1 MSSSPAIETS
11 TPAPSSPAPRAP
23 DYHFQT
29 STPNYLKKQSQPLSV
44 VLSATAPSTP
54 PTYGEPTL
62 TPPPRSPGAPLAT
75 PASGDVRVHPLDGTS
90 SDKSSETAV
99 GGISRT
105 PSAALSRKES
115 YKAQRQHYR
124 KEKKRAATALL
135 HSIEDP
141 SVVVLADWLKV
152 RGSLKSWTKLWCV
165 LKPGLLLL
173 YKSPKAK
180 RSHWVG
186 TVLLTS
192 CQVIERPSK
201 KDGFCFKLYHPLEQS
216 IWAPRGPH
224 NETIGAVVQPLPT
237 AHLIFRA
244 PSQTA
249 GHCWLDGLELA
260 LRCSNA
266 MLRCSRSRPEAAVE
280 DAPASQT
287 NISHEELEKHFN
299 EHDFKPPHST
309 CASPSP
315 LLNIQDY
322 SPKAKHANFD
332 AKLAVFKI
340 DKSKSL
346 TTSPFKI
353 DLTKCFELRK
363 LSLTEKLHDKCT
375 SPTSII
381 EENLTKIFA
390 KRRSSTPSATKP
402 SSSPKK
408 ISEFRKSVKTDSE
421 NDDALNSRMIE
432 CTRESEVLFSSP
444 ENILITKTAPSME
457 RFGGQSVDLSSST
470 DDCRNSSRY
479 NIRSSPSYSKK
490 YSLINYDRLPSANF
504 EVNQSVRRDDRY
516 TTQDVYIAGK
526 IVRSELAG
534 AASDTDSEGSR
545 PGMPDSQIT
554 DPGSRKRDILARIQ
568 SFYAEDPDTEIG
580 VAGELVEEVAEEN
593 KSLLW
598 FLLKQVRP
606 GMDLSK
612 VVLPTFI
619 LEPRS
624 FLDKLSD
631 NYYHADLLS
640 QAQAAE
646 DPYQRFKGVLKWY
659 LSGLYRKPK
668 GLKKPY
674 NPVLGETFRCCWR
687 HTDNETYTYYI
698 AEQVSHHPPV
708 SAFYISNRK
717 DGFVIEGSLLARSK
731 FYGNSTSAI
740 LEGCARIHFLNWGE
754 TYITTAPYAHC
765 KGIVIGT
772 LSMELGG
779 KVHVMCQETG
789 YQADVEFKLRSF
801 LGGAD
806 QTNAISGRIKKGK
819 DTIAFVEGY
828 WDGKIDIKDKR
839 TGEETNLLDVAILK
853 EHRLP
858 RYLVKLDKQ
867 QEWESQR
874 LWIKVSEAIHNE
886 DQIVATEQKTVIE
899 EAQRARA
906 RNLVSPWMP
915 RLFHRGDG
923 ALPPEGITD
932 QGWKYNHTSTRFCP
946 SVFLYLALTVPA
958 IWLLELHNVDKQLQ
972 KKMNITVIEA
982 EIMIPGATKI
992 PREMW
997 VTVIEQFLMLTL
1009 IVGRWL
1015 LPKGDLTRDQLSQLL
1030 LVYIGTAADII
1041 EFFDSF
1047 KDEKVVTEKLL
1058 ILLTLGIWSWSLM
1071 QFTVVL
1077 TATKSRKSRGT
1088 ANRNPSRACCCSIE
1102 VCAII
1107 MNIALQDAPFLAFRL
1122 LIIAHYKIINYMNIF
1137 FTCKNTLVI
1146 LLQIYRLYVLHLE
1159 TLEEVNSGSVY
1170 RKRRKHKPSEK
1181 KERDKKRRDPKI
1193 KKHKRKPE
1201 IGETSIAV
1209 ISDPRRDGRVESGRI
1224 RAIILTNTDEIK
1236 ELELSKFFKDQV
1248 TMEKEKKK
1256 SSKKKQKSE
1265 SSEESLNNIQHTTDD
1280 SGI

>member
-1 MSSSPAIETS
+1 MSSSPAIEAS
-11 TPAPSSPAPRAP
+11 TPTATPSSPALRAP
-23 DYHFQT
+23 EYHFHT
-29 STPNYLKKQSQPLSV
+29 STPNYLKKQHQPLSV
-44 VLSATAPSTP
+44 VLSGTAPSTP
-54 PTYGEPTL
+54 PIYGEPTL

-75 PASGDVRVHPLDGTS
+75 PASGDVRVHPPDGTS

-99 GGISRT
+99 GGIPRT

-124 KEKKRAATALL
+124 KEKKRAASALL

-266 MLRCSRSRPEAAVE
+266 MLRCSRSRPEQAVE
-280 DAPASQT
+280 DAPATQT

-299 EHDFKPPHST
+299 EHVLKAPYYST
-309 CASPSP
+309 CSSPSP
-315 LLNIQDY
+315 LLSTHHY
-322 SPKAKHANFD
+322 SPKNRHAYFD
-332 AKLAVFKI
+332 AKLDVFKNG
-340 DKSKSL
+340 KSRSAAS
-346 TTSPFKI
+346 SPFKI
-353 DLTKCFELRK
+353 DLAKCFELKK
-363 LSLTEKLHDKCT
+363 LALGEKFQEWSSPSL
-375 SPTSII
+375 I
-381 EENLTKIFA
+381 EENLAKIFP
-390 KRRSSTPSATKP
+390 KRRSSTPSAAKP
-402 SSSPKK
+402 SCSPKR

-421 NDDALNSRMIE
+421 NDVPHELSRNG
-432 CTRESEVLFSSP
+432 RESEVLFSSP
-444 ENILITKTAPSME
+444 ENFLITKTAPSVE
-457 RFGGQSVDLSSST
+457 QFGSMPVDMTSSS
-470 DDCRNSSRY
+470 DDIQNCRSTPY
-479 NIRSSPSYSKK
+479 HKK
-490 YSLINYDRLPSANF
+490 FSLINYDRLPSASF
-504 EVNQSVRRDDRY
+504 DADQTLRRDNRY
-516 TTQDVYIAGK
+516 SAQDVYIAGK
-526 IVRSELAG
+526 ILSGELAG

-545 PGMPDSQIT
+545 PGMQELQVQ
-554 DPGSRKRDILARIQ
+554 DPGARKREILSRIH
-568 SFYAEDPDTEIG
+568 SCYAEDPDTETG
-580 VAGELVEEVAEEN
+580 AAGELVEEVAEEN

-631 NYYHADLLS
+631 NYYHADLLTR
-640 QAQAAE
+640 AQSSE

-674 NPVLGETFRCCWR
+674 NPVLGETFRCCWQ
-687 HTDNETYTYYI
+687 HADNETYTYYI

-717 DGFVIEGSLLARSK
+717 DGFVIEGSLLAKSK

-740 LEGCARIHFLNWGE
+740 LEGCARIHLLNWRE
-754 TYITTAPYAHC
+754 TYVTTAPYAHC
-765 KGIVIGT
+765 RGIVMGT

-779 KVHVMCQETG
+779 KIHVICQETG
-789 YQADVEFKLRSF
+789 YQADVEFKLRPF
-801 LGGAD
+801 LGGSD

-819 DTIAFVEGY
+819 ETVASIEGY
-828 WDGKIDIKDKR
+828 WDGKIDIKDKK
-839 TGEETNLLDVAILK
+839 TGESNLLDVALLK
-853 EHRLP
+853 EQRLP
-858 RYLVKLDKQ
+858 RFLMRLDKQ

-886 DQIVATEQKTVIE
+886 DQIVATEQKTIIE

-906 RNLVSPWMP
+906 RNLVTPWTP
-915 RLFHRGDG
+915 RLFHRDSGSP
-923 ALPPEGITD
+923 LPEGITD
-932 QGWKYNHTSTRFCP
+932 QGWKYNHCNTNPWQAEEVIEYEDDFVVTSARSAPARATGERIRELAQRSDSDSHDDLARRSKTSTRTLKQTLFAIDA
-946 SVFLYLALTVPA
+946 SLREQTLALERLTRTVDSMSEGQRAAAFRPQ
-958 IWLLELHNVDKQLQ
+958 N
-972 KKMNITVIEA
+972 
-982 EIMIPGATKI
+982 
-992 PREMW
+992 
-997 VTVIEQFLMLTL
+997 
-1009 IVGRWL
+1009 VGRMPTSSHSWDLFGGFVLAMVLQAL
-1015 LPKGDLTRDQLSQLL
+1015 LNWIF
-1030 LVYIGTAADII
+1030 YH
-1041 EFFDSF
+1041 
-1047 KDEKVVTEKLL
+1047 KD
-1058 ILLTLGIWSWSLM
+1058 
-1071 QFTVVL
+1071 
-1077 TATKSRKSRGT
+1077 
-1088 ANRNPSRACCCSIE
+1088 
-1102 VCAII
+1102 
-1107 MNIALQDAPFLAFRL
+1107 
-1122 LIIAHYKIINYMNIF
+1122 
-1137 FTCKNTLVI
+1137 
-1146 LLQIYRLYVLHLE
+1146 
-1159 TLEEVNSGSVY
+1159 
-1170 RKRRKHKPSEK
+1170 
-1181 KERDKKRRDPKI
+1181 
-1193 KKHKRKPE
+1193 
-1201 IGETSIAV
+1201 
-1209 ISDPRRDGRVESGRI
+1209 
-1224 RAIILTNTDEIK
+1224 
-1236 ELELSKFFKDQV
+1236 
-1248 TMEKEKKK
+1248 
-1256 SSKKKQKSE
+1256 
-1265 SSEESLNNIQHTTDD
+1265 
-1280 SGI
+1280 

>member
-299 EHDFKPPHST
+299 EH
-309 CASPSP
+309 
-315 LLNIQDY
+315 
-322 SPKAKHANFD
+322 
-332 AKLAVFKI
+332 
-340 DKSKSL
+340 
-346 TTSPFKI
+346 
-353 DLTKCFELRK
+353 
-363 LSLTEKLHDKCT
+363 
-375 SPTSII
+375 
-381 EENLTKIFA
+381 
-390 KRRSSTPSATKP
+390 
-402 SSSPKK
+402 
-408 ISEFRKSVKTDSE
+408 
-421 NDDALNSRMIE
+421 
-432 CTRESEVLFSSP
+432 
-444 ENILITKTAPSME
+444 
-457 RFGGQSVDLSSST
+457 
-470 DDCRNSSRY
+470 
-479 NIRSSPSYSKK
+479 
-490 YSLINYDRLPSANF
+490 
-504 EVNQSVRRDDRY
+504 
-516 TTQDVYIAGK
+516 
-526 IVRSELAG
+526 ELAG

-932 QGWKYNHTSTRFCP
+932 QGWKYNHTSTSPWQPEEVIEYEDDFVIT
-946 SVFLYLALTVPA
+946 SVRNVPVRSSGEARIRELTQRSDSDSHDELARRSKTSTRTLKQTLFSIDASLREQSLALERLTKTVDSLSEGQRAAAYRPQ
-958 IWLLELHNVDKQLQ
+958 N
-972 KKMNITVIEA
+972 
-982 EIMIPGATKI
+982 
-992 PREMW
+992 
-997 VTVIEQFLMLTL
+997 
-1009 IVGRWL
+1009 VGRVPTSSHSWDLFGGFVLAMVLQAL
-1015 LPKGDLTRDQLSQLL
+1015 LNWIF
-1030 LVYIGTAADII
+1030 YH
-1041 EFFDSF
+1041 
-1047 KDEKVVTEKLL
+1047 KD
-1058 ILLTLGIWSWSLM
+1058 
-1071 QFTVVL
+1071 
-1077 TATKSRKSRGT
+1077 
-1088 ANRNPSRACCCSIE
+1088 
-1102 VCAII
+1102 
-1107 MNIALQDAPFLAFRL
+1107 
-1122 LIIAHYKIINYMNIF
+1122 
-1137 FTCKNTLVI
+1137 
-1146 LLQIYRLYVLHLE
+1146 
-1159 TLEEVNSGSVY
+1159 
-1170 RKRRKHKPSEK
+1170 
-1181 KERDKKRRDPKI
+1181 
-1193 KKHKRKPE
+1193 
-1201 IGETSIAV
+1201 
-1209 ISDPRRDGRVESGRI
+1209 
-1224 RAIILTNTDEIK
+1224 
-1236 ELELSKFFKDQV
+1236 
-1248 TMEKEKKK
+1248 
-1256 SSKKKQKSE
+1256 
-1265 SSEESLNNIQHTTDD
+1265 
-1280 SGI
+1280 

>member
-1 MSSSPAIETS
+1 MSSSPAIEAT
-11 TPAPSSPAPRAP
+11 TPTATPSSPALRAP
-23 DYHFQT
+23 DYHFHT
-29 STPNYLKKQSQPLSV
+29 STPNYLKKQQQPLSV

-62 TPPPRSPGAPLAT
+62 TPPPRSPGVPLSA
-75 PASGDVRVHPLDGTS
+75 PASGERAHPPDGTS

-99 GGISRT
+99 GGVSRT
-105 PSAALSRKES
+105 PSTALSRKES
-115 YKAQRQHYR
+115 YKAQRQNYR
-124 KEKKRAATALL
+124 KEKKRAASALL

-244 PSQTA
+244 PSQAA

-266 MLRCSRSRPEAAVE
+266 MLRCSRTRPEQAVE
-280 DAPASQT
+280 DAPASQP

-299 EHDFKPPHST
+299 EHVLKLAETT
-309 CASPSP
+309 CSSPSP
-315 LLNIQDY
+315 LFSISDY
-322 SPKAKHANFD
+322 SPQSLRVVPKYLKND
-332 AKLAVFKI
+332 EKI
-340 DKSKSL
+340 SKSL
-346 TTSPFKI
+346 TSSPFKI
-353 DLTKCFELRK
+353 DSKLPILRCFELPK
-363 LSLTEKLHDKCT
+363 LSLGEKRVGREK
-375 SPTSII
+375 SPSLF
-381 EENLTKIFA
+381 EENIARFIP
-390 KRRSSTPSATKP
+390 KRRSSTPSVSK
-402 SSSPKK
+402 SSAA
-408 ISEFRKSVKTDSE
+408 RKAIGHLRESGVKTDSE
-421 NDDALNSRMIE
+421 NDEAIK
-432 CTRESEVLFSSP
+432 REKRSEVLFSSP
-444 ENILITKTAPSME
+444 ENFLITKTAPSVE
-457 RFGGQSVDLSSST
+457 RFGQSVDVSSSS
-470 DDCRNSSRY
+470 DDVVCSSLRY
-479 NIRSSPSYSKK
+479 KK
-490 YSLINYDRLPSANF
+490 KFSLINYDNLPSANL
-504 EVNQSVRRDDRY
+504 EALQTEKKDERY
-516 TTQDVYIAGK
+516 TTQNVYIAGK

-545 PGMPDSQIT
+545 PGMTETTNRD
-554 DPGSRKRDILARIQ
+554 DPGIRKQDIIARIE
-568 SFYAEDPDTEIG
+568 SSYVEDPDREIG

-631 NYYHADLLS
+631 NYYHADLLA
-640 QAQAAE
+640 QAQTME

-687 HTDNETYTYYI
+687 HRNNESYTYYI

-717 DGFVIEGSLLARSK
+717 EGFVIEGSLLARSK

-740 LEGCARIHFLNWGE
+740 LEGCARIHLLNWGE

-779 KVHVMCQETG
+779 KVHVICQETG

-806 QTNAISGRIKKGK
+806 QTNAISGRIKRGK
-819 DTIAFVEGY
+819 DTVATIEGY
-828 WDGKIDIKDKR
+828 WDGKIDIKDKK
-839 TGEETNLLDVAILK
+839 TGEETNLLEVSILK
-853 EHRLP
+853 EQRLP
-858 RYLVKLDKQ
+858 RFLMKIDRQ

-874 LWIKVSEAIHNE
+874 LWIKVSEAIQNE
-886 DQIVATEQKTVIE
+886 DQIVATEQKTIIE

-906 RNLVSPWMP
+906 RGLVAPWLP
-915 RLFHRGDG
+915 RLFHKDTSSM
-923 ALPPEGITD
+923 PPEGIID
-932 QGWKYNHTSTRFCP
+932 QGWKYNHANTSPWQPEELIEYEDEFTITTLKNLPTRTSGEARIRELVQRSDSDSHDDLARRSKTSTRTLKQTLH
-946 SVFLYLALTVPA
+946 SIDSTLREQNLAIERLTK
-958 IWLLELHNVDKQLQ
+958 NV
-972 KKMNITVIEA
+972 
-982 EIMIPGATKI
+982 
-992 PREMW
+992 
-997 VTVIEQFLMLTL
+997 
-1009 IVGRWL
+1009 
-1015 LPKGDLTRDQLSQLL
+1015 
-1030 LVYIGTAADII
+1030 
-1041 EFFDSF
+1041 
-1047 KDEKVVTEKLL
+1047 
-1058 ILLTLGIWSWSLM
+1058 
-1071 QFTVVL
+1071 
-1077 TATKSRKSRGT
+1077 
-1088 ANRNPSRACCCSIE
+1088 
-1102 VCAII
+1102 
-1107 MNIALQDAPFLAFRL
+1107 
-1122 LIIAHYKIINYMNIF
+1122 
-1137 FTCKNTLVI
+1137 
-1146 LLQIYRLYVLHLE
+1146 
-1159 TLEEVNSGSVY
+1159 
-1170 RKRRKHKPSEK
+1170 
-1181 KERDKKRRDPKI
+1181 
-1193 KKHKRKPE
+1193 
-1201 IGETSIAV
+1201 
-1209 ISDPRRDGRVESGRI
+1209 
-1224 RAIILTNTDEIK
+1224 
-1236 ELELSKFFKDQV
+1236 
-1248 TMEKEKKK
+1248 
-1256 SSKKKQKSE
+1256 
-1265 SSEESLNNIQHTTDD
+1265 ESLNESHRNLIRPQNVGRVPTSHSWDLFGGFVLAMVLQALLNWIFYHKD
-1280 SGI
+1280 

>member
-1 MSSSPAIETS
+1 MSSSPAIEA
-11 TPAPSSPAPRAP
+11 TPTATPTATPSSPALKAP

-29 STPNYLKKQSQPLSV
+29 STPNYYKKQHQPLSV

-75 PASGDVRVHPLDGTS
+75 PASGDGRAHPPDGTS

-99 GGISRT
+99 GGVSRT
-105 PSAALSRKES
+105 ASTALSRKES

-124 KEKKRAATALL
+124 KEKKRAASALL

-141 SVVVLADWLKV
+141 SVVVLSDWLKV

-244 PSQTA
+244 PSQAA

-266 MLRCSRSRPEAAVE
+266 MLRCSRSKPEQAVE

-299 EHDFKPPHST
+299 EH
-309 CASPSP
+309 
-315 LLNIQDY
+315 
-322 SPKAKHANFD
+322 
-332 AKLAVFKI
+332 
-340 DKSKSL
+340 
-346 TTSPFKI
+346 
-353 DLTKCFELRK
+353 
-363 LSLTEKLHDKCT
+363 
-375 SPTSII
+375 
-381 EENLTKIFA
+381 
-390 KRRSSTPSATKP
+390 
-402 SSSPKK
+402 
-408 ISEFRKSVKTDSE
+408 
-421 NDDALNSRMIE
+421 
-432 CTRESEVLFSSP
+432 
-444 ENILITKTAPSME
+444 
-457 RFGGQSVDLSSST
+457 
-470 DDCRNSSRY
+470 
-479 NIRSSPSYSKK
+479 
-490 YSLINYDRLPSANF
+490 
-504 EVNQSVRRDDRY
+504 
-516 TTQDVYIAGK
+516 
-526 IVRSELAG
+526 ELAG

-545 PGMPDSQIT
+545 PGMQDSQNT
-554 DPGSRKRDILARIQ
+554 DDQGLKKEDIIARIE
-568 SFYAEDPDTEIG
+568 SFYVEDPDIEIG

-631 NYYHADLLS
+631 NYYHADLLA
-640 QAQAAE
+640 QAQSLE
-646 DPYQRFKGVLKWY
+646 DPYQRFKGVLRWY

-687 HTDNETYTYYI
+687 HRNNETYTYYV

-717 DGFVIEGSLLARSK
+717 EGFVIEGSLLARSK

-740 LEGCARIHFLNWGE
+740 LEGCARIHLLNWGE

-779 KVHVMCQETG
+779 KIHIICQETG

-806 QTNAISGRIKKGK
+806 QTNAISGRIKRGK
-819 DTIAFVEGY
+819 DTIATVEGY
-828 WDGKIDIKDKR
+828 WDGKIDIKDKK

-853 EHRLP
+853 EQRLP
-858 RYLVKLDKQ
+858 RFLVKLDRQ

-886 DQIVATEQKTVIE
+886 DQVVATEQKTIIE

-906 RNLVSPWMP
+906 RSLLAPWIP
-915 RLFHRGDG
+915 RLFHRDSRSN
-923 ALPPEGITD
+923 PPEGITD
-932 QGWKYNHTSTRFCP
+932 QGWKYNHSNTSPWQPEELIEYEDDFIITSIKNVPMRGPPETRIRELAPRTDSDSHDDLARRSKTSTRTLKQT
-946 SVFLYLALTVPA
+946 LYAIDTSLREHSIALERLTK
-958 IWLLELHNVDKQLQ
+958 NVESLTESQR
-972 KKMNITVIEA
+972 A
-982 EIMIPGATKI
+982 ATYR
-992 PREMW
+992 P
-997 VTVIEQFLMLTL
+997 QS
-1009 IVGRWL
+1009 VGRVPTSSHSWDLFGGFVLAMVLQAL
-1015 LPKGDLTRDQLSQLL
+1015 LNWIFYQ
-1030 LVYIGTAADII
+1030 
-1041 EFFDSF
+1041 
-1047 KDEKVVTEKLL
+1047 KD
-1058 ILLTLGIWSWSLM
+1058 
-1071 QFTVVL
+1071 
-1077 TATKSRKSRGT
+1077 
-1088 ANRNPSRACCCSIE
+1088 
-1102 VCAII
+1102 
-1107 MNIALQDAPFLAFRL
+1107 
-1122 LIIAHYKIINYMNIF
+1122 
-1137 FTCKNTLVI
+1137 
-1146 LLQIYRLYVLHLE
+1146 
-1159 TLEEVNSGSVY
+1159 
-1170 RKRRKHKPSEK
+1170 
-1181 KERDKKRRDPKI
+1181 
-1193 KKHKRKPE
+1193 
-1201 IGETSIAV
+1201 
-1209 ISDPRRDGRVESGRI
+1209 
-1224 RAIILTNTDEIK
+1224 
-1236 ELELSKFFKDQV
+1236 
-1248 TMEKEKKK
+1248 
-1256 SSKKKQKSE
+1256 
-1265 SSEESLNNIQHTTDD
+1265 
-1280 SGI
+1280 